1 LTHLRRALLVA
12 ALLLAAHAALARPG
26 GGHSYSGG
34 SRGGGGG
41 GSSSHS
47 SGGGFRSSGGGG
59 GTVVEGGS
67 GLCLLIMILA
77 IIMVVIALERPSKG
91 WDSDTGPRP
100 AALMAGA
107 AARSPARG
115 LRELRERDPEFSR
128 VLFDDFAYALF
139 AAGHLAA
146 DKPEALARLVPYI
159 GPIARGYLQERAQRR
174 GVAQAVIVGAMRP
187 TSVTLPPAP
196 ARPGQYV
203 EVELEF
209 EANLSV
215 ERGGQAATRYVVER
229 WTLSRAAGAR
239 TRPWST
245 ARTFVC
251 PSCGAPFQATAD
263 ARCASCGQ
271 VVDNGRFDWL
281 VRLITLVRSELR
293 PPALT
298 GTVEE
303 EGTELPTVI
312 DGALATEWASLA
324 TDDPALTEDALKARL
339 QLVFAEL
346 QAAWRAQD
354 LTNVRPFVS
363 DGMYQYLAY
372 WIDAYR
378 RQGLRNLVDGATLL
392 GWVTARVER
401 DEHYDALT
409 VRIWGSGRDYTVDAS
424 GSVVGGSRER
434 DRRYTEYWT
443 LIRGAGVRGKPRTER
458 SCPSCGAEL
467 KINMAG
473 NCEYCGV
480 HVTAG
485 EFDWVLSKIEQ
496 DDSYEG

>member
-1 LTHLRRALLVA
+1 MRRFLLVA
-12 ALLLAAHAALARPG
+12 ALLLLAAQAALARPG

-41 GSSSHS
+41 SSHS

-67 GLCLLIMILA
+67 GLCLLIMV
-77 IIMVVIALERPSKG
+77 VVIVLVVMSLDKPSKG
-91 WDSDTGPRP
+91 WDSDAGARP
-100 AALMAGA
+100 AAAMMRAAG
-107 AARSPARG
+107 RSPTLA
-115 LRELRERDPEFSR
+115 LRDLRRRDPEFSR

-139 AAGHLAA
+139 AAGHLAGA
-146 DKPEALARLVPYI
+146 NPEALARLVPYL
-159 GPIARGYLQERAQRR
+159 GPLARGYLQDRAQRW
-174 GVAQAVIVGAMRP
+174 GGAQAVVVGAMRVV
-187 TSVTLPPAP
+187 SVTLPPP
-196 ARPGQYV
+196 PPRPGQFIDV
-203 EVELEF
+203 VLEL
-209 EANLSV
+209 EANLTV
-215 ERGGQAATRYVVER
+215 ERGGTAATRYVLQR
-229 WTLSRAAGAR
+229 WTLSRAADVR
-239 TRPWST
+239 TRPWSAT
-245 ARTFVC
+245 RTFAC

-281 VRLITLVRSELR
+281 VQRIDLIRADLR

-303 EGTELPTVI
+303 EGTDLPTVT
-312 DGALATEWASLA
+312 DPALAGEWASLA
-324 TDDPALTEDALKARL
+324 TDDPAVTEEALKGRL
-339 QLVFAEL
+339 ELIFAQL

-354 LTNVRPFVS
+354 LAAVRPFVS

-378 RQGLRNLVDGATLL
+378 RQGLRNLVDGAALV
-392 GWVTARVER
+392 GWVTAKVIR
-401 DEHYDALT
+401 DKHYDALT

-424 GSVVGGSRER
+424 GNVVGGSRER